1 MGKKWKVYFYW
12 WFVWGFIGTSNAQY
26 IHSLESFQIQV
37 PDSKKAYFPK
47 TYQDNFLSNNVS
59 IDDLIESGL
68 SSQVKESIDLL
79 PRCSD
84 SRFQNALPK
93 NDDFTQIADFR
104 FSSSKVLSTSSGF
117 ESINKIT
124 LDIYDFNLSQ
134 SFPFVSKFGQI
145 NSLLKVPSFFDHI
158 DFSNQNKPIPQI
170 ENNMGEVNNENYF
183 YSSLSQFYFK
193 SSNETTSPSS
203 AQISVK
209 KSFKSNKFNP
219 EDASNFVN
227 SKNNYPTFTFVYPIP
242 KYFFNV
248 FEENQVTVTDRKD
261 LSTIN
266 LSSDYTQVTSN
277 RDRRVAF
284 NPSSTYVWEIQD
296 FNTYDTFDF
305 DDSDSGDLNIYIY
318 PTSSVDTNNDG
329 TSHSTGTSMVSG
341 YNSSKN
347 DFTLMIQT
355 GNFNVTIDESLWHY
369 VHQDWAKESSWTSRK
384 VSDTYYLEYNSNGFQ
399 LSVVPEPSTYFM
411 TGALFC
417 MLGCNRQTRKSFK
430 LLFAKLFYKLKLKV
444 SCSSIRKKVS

>member
-1 MGKKWKVYFYW
+1 MLKNRKVSICSW
-12 WFVWGFIGTSNAQY
+12 VLFVFISNLNAQY
-26 IHSLESFQIQV
+26 IHTFGSF
-37 PDSKKAYFPK
+37 PNKYTEGSKAYLLDTDQF
-47 TYQDNFLSNNVS
+47 NFSLS
-59 IDDLIESGL
+59 IDAIKDLIESGL
-68 SSQVKESIDLL
+68 SRQNEDYFDSLQKSTV
-79 PRCSD
+79 

-93 NDDFTQIADFR
+93 DDDFTRLADFR
-104 FSSSKVLSTSSGF
+104 FSSSKLLTTSSGF
-117 ESINKIT
+117 ESIDKIT

-145 NSLLKVPSFFDHI
+145 NSLLQIPSFFDHI
-158 DFSNQNKPIPQI
+158 DFSNQNRPISQI
-170 ENNMGEVNNENYF
+170 ESIMGDLNENYF
-183 YSSLSQFYFK
+183 YFSLNQSYFK
-193 SSNETTSPSS
+193 SSTETASPFSIQTS
-203 AQISVK
+203 IK
-209 KSFKSNKFNP
+209 KSFKANKFNP
-219 EDASNFVN
+219 EDASIFVN

-248 FEENQVTVTDRKD
+248 FEENQVTVSDRKD

-266 LSSDYTQVTSN
+266 LTSDYAQVTSN

-305 DDSDSGDLNIYIY
+305 DDSDTGDLNIYIY
-318 PTSSVDTNNDG
+318 PTTSVDTNNDG

-411 TGALFC
+411 TGTLLC
-417 MLGCNRQTRKSFK
+417 LLGCNRQTRRSFK
-430 LLFAKLFYKLKLKV
+430 LLFAKLFNKLKLKV
-444 SCSSIRKKVS
+444 SCSSIRKRVS